1 MTEHLRAAI
10 AAALESLDA
19 GDQREACSI
28 LLAAL
33 DGGPRKARATC
44 EVCAVPF
51 EWPGQLDAHQ
61 RLHREVNSA

>member
-33 DGGPRKARATC
+33 DCGPRKARATC

-51 EWPGQLDAHQ
+51 EWPGQLEDHLNHHHRKDA
-61 RLHREVNSA
+61 A